1 MPVSPPANAM
11 VVLKLHPTLKQ
22 VSLRRRFAE
31 LLLLLMNLNW
41 NKYSYSVS
49 TFESF
54 VHGGISW

>member
-1 MPVSPPANAM
+1 M